1 MTVES
6 TPVLSYAPF
15 RIAAPGRGS
24 DLEVRISAPAGGT
37 DLPVIV
43 FAHGFGWSMSAYAPL
58 VDHWASH
65 GFAVLQ
71 PTFLDSRT
79 LALAPDDPRT
89 PSIWRTRVADVVRVL
104 DELPALE
111 AAVPGLAGRLDHS
124 RIAAVGHSYGAQT
137 VGMLLGARVLTEDG
151 VPGASLADPR
161 ISAGVLLAA
170 TGDGDSLTP
179 FAAEHFGFMRPD
191 FSTMTT
197 PALVVAG
204 DRDDSPLSTRG
215 SEWFTD
221 AYHRSPAPK
230 TLLTVIGGE
239 HSLGGISGYD
249 VAETT
254 DPDPD
259 RVDLVRTASLR
270 WLQVALLQRTAAW
283 DDLARELA
291 ADGHRRGRL
300 EHT

>member
-1 MTVES
+1 
-6 TPVLSYAPF
+6 
-15 RIAAPGRGS
+15 
-24 DLEVRISAPAGGT
+24 VRISAPATGT

-43 FAHGFGWSMSAYAPL
+43 FAHGYGWSMNAYAPL

-65 GFAVLQ
+65 GFVVLQ

-89 PSIWRTRVADVVRVL
+89 PGIWRTRVADMVRVL
-104 DELPALE
+104 DELPALG

-137 VGMLLGARVLTEDG
+137 VGMLLGARVLGADG
-151 VPGASLADPR
+151 APGESLADPR
-161 ISAGVLLAA
+161 ITTGVLLAA

-191 FSTMTT
+191 FSTMTA

-204 DRDDSPLSTRG
+204 DRDDSPPSTRG
-215 SEWFTD
+215 PDWFTD
-221 AYHRSPAPK
+221 AYHRSPESK
-230 TLLTVIGGE
+230 TLLNITGGE

-254 DPDPD
+254 DADPD
-259 RVDLVRTASLR
+259 RVDLVGTAVLR
-270 WLQVALLQRTAAW
+270 WLEDALLGRSTAW
-283 DDLARELA
+283 SDFEQDLV
-291 ADGHRRGRL
+291 ADGPRRGRL
-300 EHT
+300 EHR